1 VPGTLRVKKPLIDI
15 RRSPAAS
22 DSLQLEAYGFYHAL
36 TAGDAF
42 ASQEIEP
49 SLGGNLLYAGEL
61 DFHGCAMVV
70 AGNVAGCATLAA
82 TADQTAQK
90 HAIRDGAVD
99 FVVTSLDEALRIL
112 KNELR
117 KRAAVAVCVGAD
129 PGAMEKEMVERGVL
143 PDLVFEA
150 SFGGVREMPNFGG
163 RLREIRLT
171 HPDAELA
178 LLQWQVAESPARW
191 MGKLDAIALDCLQP
205 DSWAHRWI
213 RMYPRYCGR
222 SAQAR
227 RALYCDLELA
237 RHIVDIF
244 TAAVRNGAVGT
255 EVMASLTIDD
265 ETKMSRLSSSRTA

>member
-1 VPGTLRVKKPLIDI
+1 MGFGDRALPVTRGQLDIWLAQETGHSGAEWQLGLFVKIEGSVERDALQWVI
-15 RRSPAAS
+15 RRVVQEAEPTRAA
-22 DSLQLEAYGFYHAL
+22 LFEQ
-36 TAGDAF
+36 
-42 ASQEIEP
+42 
-49 SLGGNLLYAGEL
+49 
-61 DFHGCAMVV
+61 
-70 AGNVAGCATLAA
+70 
-82 TADQTAQK
+82 
-90 HAIRDGAVD
+90 DGQIFQRAVD
-99 FVVTSLDEALRIL
+99 
-112 KNELR
+112 
-117 KRAAVAVCVGAD
+117 C
-129 PGAMEKEMVERGVL
+129 
-143 PDLVFEA
+143 
-150 SFGGVREMPNFGG
+150 
-163 RLREIRLT
+163 
-171 HPDAELA
+171 PDAELA